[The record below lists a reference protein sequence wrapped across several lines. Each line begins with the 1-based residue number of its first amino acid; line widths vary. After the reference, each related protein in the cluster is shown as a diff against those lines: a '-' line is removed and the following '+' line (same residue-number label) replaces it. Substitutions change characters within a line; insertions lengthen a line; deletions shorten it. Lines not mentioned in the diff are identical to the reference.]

1 MLIQREGIPIGNLT
15 SCTQTLFKEQHMTAT
30 TVETVGLSQGT
41 WNFDP
46 AHSEVGFSVRHAG
59 ISKVRGKFTDV
70 AATLELGPTLGD
82 AAVTATIQ
90 AASFSSGDD
99 NRDGHVRS
107 ADFFDVEAHPTL
119 AFTSTSV
126 SGDEGDFELTGELTI
141 RGISKTVTFS
151 GEFNGVAVD
160 PFGVTRAGFEAK
172 TVISRKEFGLT
183 WNAALEAGGV
193 LVSDKVTITLDVAF
207 VKAA

>member
-1 MLIQREGIPIGNLT
+1 M
-15 SCTQTLFKEQHMTAT
+15 SAT
-30 TVETVGLSQGT
+30 TIESTGLAQGT
-41 WNFDP
+41 WTLD
-46 AHSEVGFSVRHAG
+46 ASHSTVGFTVRHAG
-59 ISKVRGKFTDV
+59 ISKVRGQFTDV
-70 AATLELGPTLGD
+70 AGELTLGETLAD

-90 AASFSSGDD
+90 AASFSSGDAG
-99 NRDGHVRS
+99 RDGHVKS
-107 ADFFDVEAHPTL
+107 ADFFDVETFTTL
-119 AFTSTSV
+119 SFASSAVT
-126 SGDEGDFELTGELTI
+126 GDEEDFELTGELTI
-141 RGISKTVTFS
+141 RGISKTVTFK

-160 PFGVTRAGFEAK
+160 PFGATRAGFEAK

>member
-1 MLIQREGIPIGNLT
+1 
-15 SCTQTLFKEQHMTAT
+15 MTAT
-30 TVETVGLSQGT
+30 SVETVGLSQGT
-41 WNFDP
+41 WNFDA
-46 AHSEVGFSVRHAG
+46 AHSTVGFTVRHAG
-59 ISKVRGKFTDV
+59 ISKVRGQFTDV
-70 AATLELGPTLGD
+70 DATLTLGKTLAD

-90 AASFSSGDD
+90 ANSFSSGDA
-99 NRDGHVRS
+99 NRDGHVRG
-107 ADFFDVEAHPTL
+107 ADFLEVEEHPTL
-119 AFTSTSV
+119 TFTSTGV
-126 SGDEGDFELTGELTI
+126 SGDEGDFELAGELTI
-141 RGISKTVTFS
+141 RGISKPVTFK

-160 PFGVTRAGFEAK
+160 PFGATRAGFEAK

>member
-1 MLIQREGIPIGNLT
+1 
-15 SCTQTLFKEQHMTAT
+15 MTAT

-70 AATLELGPTLGD
+70 AATLELGATLGD

-90 AASFSSGDD
+90 AASFSSGDA

-107 ADFFDVEAHPTL
+107 ADFFDVETHPTL
-119 AFTSTSV
+119 AFTSTGI

-160 PFGVTRAGFEAK
+160 PFGATRAGFEAK

>member
-1 MLIQREGIPIGNLT
+1 MSASIIEST
-15 SCTQTLFKEQHMTAT
+15 
-30 TVETVGLSQGT
+30 GLAQGT
-41 WNFDP
+41 WNLDTS
-46 AHSEVGFSVRHAG
+46 HSTVGFTVRHAG
-59 ISKVRGKFTDV
+59 ISKVRGQFTDV
-70 AATLELGPTLGD
+70 EGTLTLGETLAD
-82 AAVTATIQ
+82 SSVSATIQ
-90 AASFSSGDD
+90 AASFNSGDE

-107 ADFFDVEAHPTL
+107 ADFFDVETFPTL
-119 AFTSTSV
+119 SFV
-126 SGDEGDFELTGELTI
+126 SSAITGDEEDFELTGELTI
-141 RGISKTVTFS
+141 RGISKTVTFK

-160 PFGVTRAGFEAK
+160 PFGATRAGFEAK